1 MKKIIFIIAIL
12 FSLPIFS
19 QTAEDKVL
27 AEAKYLLSVKQYH
40 NVVTLLEGKEN
51 IVARN
56 PRVLYCLIKARNYIL
71 GKQANTDKYDY
82 TMVEELRK
90 DIQKFS
96 VLSKTKKK
104 KIPADIEAEIAD
116 INQKLSK
123 LPSKEEYL
131 ALQRKKI
138 EEEQLKLISKTYED
152 DKYDKIEEDQL
163 KLISKAYEENKF
175 DEVLRLI
182 EVNKH
187 SDIPT
192 YELVYYK
199 AMAKYYLLY
208 PGTVEFNQIDYVRT
222 LLNKY
227 LKYYS
232 DKNITYNSSIKFAL
246 TVLDNLNRGTELRMN
261 AKREAELYE
270 NARTLFK
277 QVSRN
282 LNYTS
287 WEDIVKAR
295 NATAEYLS
303 LGAIYRSHYNEIEQN
318 SNVLNTYPKTAADYY
333 KLKFRK

>member
-27 AEAKYLLSVKQYH
+27 AEAKNTVQRGQYNQAIRLLEEKE
-40 NVVTLLEGKEN
+40 NVVGN
-51 IVARN
+51 N
-56 PRVLYCLIKARNYIL
+56 PRALYYLIKARYAL
-71 GKQANTDKYDY
+71 VMQANINDNNYAI
-82 TMVEELRK
+82 VEELRK

-104 KIPADIEAEIAD
+104 KIPADIEAEVAD
-116 INQKLSK
+116 INQKLN
-123 LPSKEEYL
+123 
-131 ALQRKKI
+131 KI
-138 EEEQLKLISKTYED
+138 SNDKIAEEQLNFI
-152 DKYDKIEEDQL
+152 I
-163 KLISKAYEENKF
+163 KAYENNKY
-175 DEVLRLI
+175 DEVLRL
-182 EVNKH
+182 VKLYNR

-192 YELVYYK
+192 YKLVYYK
-199 AMAKYYLLY
+199 AMAKYHLL
-208 PGTVEFNQIDYVRT
+208 PPEIAEFSQIDDART
-222 LLNKY
+222 LLNTY
-227 LKYYS
+227 LEHYS
-232 DKNITYNSSIKFAL
+232 DKNITYDSSVKIAL
-246 TVLDNLNRGTELRMN
+246 TVLDKYPKTEAELRMN

-270 NARTLFK
+270 NARTLFN
-277 QVSRN
+277 QLSRN